1 MVFLQVW
8 PENIVFYIGM
18 TYLLRRL
25 DTIVIS
31 AI

>member
-18 TYLLRRL
+18 AHLLRRL